1 MKKPKFS
8 RHAMIMI
15 GVGLV
20 AMASIPTT
28 RGEANSQPLVTKVT
42 SDSPQPDVAGLGDR
56 LVVGVENLS
65 DLLAQAKKE
74 RHEIILYLDGL
85 PLRGVYPESIDL
97 IRNELRFELRR
108 SDAARP
114 TWAALLGKP
123 THFVRN
129 VSLSVGL
136 EDGHPV
142 DTAVQGRN
150 SFRLVVV
157 HGSWLL
163 ACLGLL
169 ALIFIWLWVWGRK
182 SQMLRDSGPD
192 PGDGRLRPYSLAKTQ
207 MAFWFFLIVSAFV
220 IIWAITGSHDSI
232 TESVLVLMGIG
243 SGTALGVAVQ
253 DKGKEHSSK
262 VLKELDELRS
272 QRAALAAGTDTTE
285 IDAKIKEK
293 TPASVHFM
301 TDVLTD
307 ADGISLHRFQMFVW
321 TLVLGVIFI
330 KEVYCN
336 LAMPEFNAT
345 LLALMGI
352 SSGTFLGFMISEGHS
367 TEQSKQAND

>member
-1 MKKPKFS
+1 
-8 RHAMIMI
+8 
-15 GVGLV
+15 
-20 AMASIPTT
+20 
-28 RGEANSQPLVTKVT
+28 
-42 SDSPQPDVAGLGDR
+42 
-56 LVVGVENLS
+56 
-65 DLLAQAKKE
+65 
-74 RHEIILYLDGL
+74 
-85 PLRGVYPESIDL
+85 
-97 IRNELRFELRR
+97 
-108 SDAARP
+108 
-114 TWAALLGKP
+114 
-123 THFVRN
+123 
-129 VSLSVGL
+129 
-136 EDGHPV
+136 
-142 DTAVQGRN
+142 
-150 SFRLVVV
+150 
-157 HGSWLL
+157 
-163 ACLGLL
+163 
-169 ALIFIWLWVWGRK
+169 
-182 SQMLRDSGPD
+182 MLRDSGPD
-192 PGDGRLRPYSLAKTQ
+192 PGDGRLRSYSLAKTQ